1 MAADHALPL
10 TPGRA
15 VRNPLSLVR
24 VESAMARSAAG
35 IGLAFFAQ
43 SIPVLLGQ
51 LHETQPIWTGIVV
64 VLVISALLFA
74 VIASVTRRLVTIAML
89 TFSGLYLVV
98 VLSWPFAVVHP
109 DFDSPW
115 FYYLMTVATST
126 AALSLGVPSAGVYL
140 VAVPTLYAV
149 IRMSVAGGAVP
160 PLVATFNSVYSIV
173 LGGAVLVIVT
183 MLRTAASDVDIA
195 QATALTRYSTVVRH
209 HATEAERVRV
219 DAIVHDSVLTTLISA
234 ARAETPEARALAS
247 SMASAAIVHL
257 REAALVT
264 PDDGSTVRLA
274 IVADGIRAAIR
285 QLPATFQV
293 EETRLGPRAIPA
305 IAGEAMHAAAVQAAV
320 NSVNHAGDGV
330 RRTLRFSDAG
340 GAFEVEI
347 SDDGRGFDPERVPRE
362 RLGVRVSI
370 RERLANAGGH
380 AEIRSAPGEGT
391 TVRLRWPEEQDEA
404 APEWAEPV
412 A

>member
-1 MAADHALPL
+1 
-10 TPGRA
+10 
-15 VRNPLSLVR
+15 
-24 VESAMARSAAG
+24 MARSAAG

-43 SIPVLLGQ
+43 SLPVLLGQ
-51 LHETQPIWTGIVV
+51 LGQSQPIWTGTVV
-64 VLVISALLFA
+64 VLVIAALLFA
-74 VIASVTRRLVTIAML
+74 VMASVVRRFVAVAML
-89 TFSGLYLVV
+89 TFSGLYLLI
-98 VLSWPFAVVHP
+98 VLSWPLAVVHP
-109 DFDSPW
+109 SFDSPW

-126 AALSLGVPSAGVYL
+126 AALSLGVPAAAVYL

-149 IRMSVAGGAVP
+149 IRMTVAGGAVP
-160 PLVATFNSVYSIV
+160 PLVASFNSAYSIV

-183 MLRTAASDVDIA
+183 MLRTAALDVDVA
-195 QATALTRYSTVVRH
+195 QATALTRYSGVVRQ
-209 HATEAERVRV
+209 HAMEAERVRV
-219 DAIVHDSVLTTLISA
+219 DAIVHDSVLTTFISA
-234 ARAETPEARALAS
+234 ARAETPQARALAA

-264 PDDGSTVRLA
+264 PDDGSSVRLA

-285 QLPATFQV
+285 QLAATFQV

-320 NSVNHAGDGV
+320 NSVNHAGEAAH
-330 RRTLRFSDAG
+330 RTLRFSDAD

-347 SDDGRGFDPERVPRE
+347 SDDGRGFDPARVPRE

-370 RERLANAGGH
+370 RERLANAGGR

-391 TVRLRWPEEQDEA
+391 TVRLRWPAEQGEA
-404 APEWAEPV
+404 EPEWAEPI